1 MRSSKRVSVFL
12 VGGALTIALSALAP
26 AVYAQGTD
34 GAIGT
39 GNGSMG
45 AGGNTNPGDASPTS
59 PNTAPSTGTTA
70 PSLGNPDAAR
80 GFTGAPSVPPAG
92 AATDPGSG
100 VGSMRN
106 KPMNP
111 SGPTNPVN
119 PESGSSTNLGG
130 VNP

>member
-12 VGGALTIALSALAP
+12 IGGALTIALSALAP

-39 GNGSMG
+39 DNGSMG

-80 GFTGAPSVPPAG
+80 GFTGAPSVPSAG
-92 AATDPGSG
+92 AATRSWLWCGQYEKQTNESVRPNEPG
-100 VGSMRN
+100 
-106 KPMNP
+106 
-111 SGPTNPVN
+111 
-119 PESGSSTNLGG
+119 
-130 VNP
+130 

>member
-59 PNTAPSTGTTA
+59 PNTAPA
-70 PSLGNPDAAR
+70 PQRLLSAIR
-80 GFTGAPSVPPAG
+80 TRHGALQAPPASRLL
-92 AATDPGSG
+92 ALQPILAL
-100 VGSMRN
+100 VWA
-106 KPMNP
+106 
-111 SGPTNPVN
+111 V
-119 PESGSSTNLGG
+119 
-130 VNP
+130 